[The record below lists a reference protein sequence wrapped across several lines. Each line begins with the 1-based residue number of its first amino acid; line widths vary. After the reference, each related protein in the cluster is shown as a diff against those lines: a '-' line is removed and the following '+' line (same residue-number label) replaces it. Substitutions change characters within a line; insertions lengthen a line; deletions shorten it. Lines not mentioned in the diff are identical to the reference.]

1 LIADAFHLP
10 QFGIEEASED
20 SALALLLQDEC
31 IKHVVKVFDLRAKVF
46 VLERLLQSVDHFLI
60 QTGFVG
66 FRRDI
71 AHGDEQSAQADAAW
85 LAKNFDL
92 PIRSAAS

>member
-71 AHGDEQSAQADAAW
+71 EAAAKGLSDSQIDLNERCR
-85 LAKNFDL
+85 LA
-92 PIRSAAS
+92 RHAALL